1 MAETYL
7 KIHTTPPEPVH
18 LMDWLMSLGEI
29 ADSVSAAA
37 GEIEAVI
44 SLGHAVQVAALAA
57 LATPPPEL
65 PPEAP
70 PAYHPDDARDWMVSH
85 GEIADEASN
94 EGREA
99 LISAGEAVSAIA
111 RCLVME
117 CPDDLAAMI
126 REAMP

>member
-7 KIHTTPPEPVH
+7 KIHTTPPEPAH
-18 LMDWLMSLGEI
+18 LMDWVMSLGEI
-29 ADSVSAAA
+29 ADSVSAS

-65 PPEAP
+65 PHEAP
-70 PAYHPDDARDWMVSH
+70 PPYLPDDARDWMATH
-85 GEIADEASN
+85 GQIADEAN
-94 EGREA
+94 TAGREA
-99 LISAGEAVSAIA
+99 LLSAGEAVATIA